1 MMTCTLLAFV
11 LFAQPVVEDLAK
23 SALPPKGSCVV
34 CSSAGDDH
42 GLEKVV
48 AGVRYKGAEYY
59 FCNAKEVPRFKADPE
74 AFLPPV
80 LPRPMPKFRLADLG
94 GKMWDAEAMKG
105 RAILIDFWATWCKP
119 CKEIVPILK
128 QVRAEFAPRGFEVL
142 SVSIDEK
149 RADLD
154 KYLAKNPFENPV
166 LHDTGATWQ
175 AWKVNSIPALFL
187 VRDGQIVRQWSGKPK
202 AADLRKAIEG
212 ALPKG

>member
-1 MMTCTLLAFV
+1 MITTFLAIVFGT
-11 LFAQPVVEDLAK
+11 QPAVEDLAK

-34 CSSAGDDH
+34 CSSAGEEH

-48 AGVRYKGAEYY
+48 AGVRYKGVEYF

-80 LPRPMPKFRLADLG
+80 LPRPMPAFRLADLG
-94 GKMWDAEAMKG
+94 GQVWDVEATRGK
-105 RAILIDFWATWCKP
+105 AILVDFWATWCKP
-119 CKEIVPILK
+119 CKEIVPMLREIRK
-128 QVRAEFAPRGFEVL
+128 EFAPRGFEVL

-175 AWKVNSIPALFL
+175 AWKVKSIPALFL
-187 VRDGQIVRQWSGKPK
+187 LRDGQIVRQWAGKPK
-202 AADLRKAIEG
+202 AADLKQAIDR
-212 ALPKG
+212 ALGKG